1 MTRLGKIGDRTWLVT
16 AAALLV
22 LLVVNTLLQKNF
34 LEPSVVQ
41 SNLTT
46 FLPLVLVAIG
56 QTYVI
61 LGGDIDLSVGAI
73 VALVNVVTVSVIA
86 ALGGDGTA
94 VLIGLIVGIGVGAG
108 CGLLNGLIIAGVRF
122 QPIVTTFA
130 TSIVFSGLALW
141 VLPQAGLPVPEPY
154 WRTYAGDLLG
164 LPTVYA
170 IYLAAFVIAAVL
182 AARPFMTRLKA
193 VGGLRTAAFQTGLR
207 LEALRISAFVL
218 SGVFAAFASLALT
231 GETASGD
238 PLMGQS
244 LAMSSISAVVLGGTA
259 LAGGVGGTLGSVL
272 GAWVVGMI
280 GSVIFFAGL
289 PFEYQTLVQGL
300 IILAALAGGVLVTRR

>member
-1 MTRLGKIGDRTWLVT
+1 MTGLNKLGGRTWVVT
-16 AAALLV
+16 AAALIV
-22 LLVVNTLLQKNF
+22 LLVINAVLQPNF

-73 VALVNVVTVSVIA
+73 VALVNVVTVTVIA
-86 ALGGDGTA
+86 GLGGDGTA
-94 VLIGLIVGIGVGAG
+94 VVIGLVAGMGVGAT
-108 CGLLNGLIIAGVRF
+108 CGLVNGLIIAGLRF

-141 VLPQAGLPVPEPY
+141 VLPQAGMPVPEPY
-154 WRTYAGDLLG
+154 WRTYAGSILG
-164 LPTVYA
+164 VPTVYV
-170 IYLAAFVIAAVL
+170 IYVVAFLIAAVL
-182 AARPFMTRLKA
+182 ATRPFATRLKA
-193 VGGLRTAAFQTGLR
+193 VGGLRTAAFQTGLELGR
-207 LEALRISAFVL
+207 LRVSAFML
-218 SGVFAAFASLALT
+218 SGLFGAFASLCLT

-238 PLMGQS
+238 PLMGQT
-244 LAMSSISAVVLGGTA
+244 LAMSAISAVVLGGTA

-272 GAWVVGMI
+272 GAWVIGMI